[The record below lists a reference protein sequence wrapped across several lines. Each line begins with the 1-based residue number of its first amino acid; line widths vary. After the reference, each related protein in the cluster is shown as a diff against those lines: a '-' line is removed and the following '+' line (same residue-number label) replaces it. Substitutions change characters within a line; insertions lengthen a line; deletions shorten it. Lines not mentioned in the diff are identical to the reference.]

1 MKKKIALIVFTI
13 VCTLGLTISIA
24 SFSRGSDQ
32 AGSGQSAGNALDG
45 IYDSYVTQVQHIIDN
60 SNLDGQSDE
69 ITHYHI
75 VQIVDSLTAV
85 DKQNQKIHELIE
97 KFISNADDE
106 QTMTSGNFRTDVIG
120 KEMKNKHIDIQTFL
134 GNDANLAEAIRNADL
149 VYIACNSAYTSN
161 NDLHLSGDNVA
172 SDAVDALETYAI
184 SQFKPVLIDADVVG
198 VTNRDVE
205 VDNSKPTIA
214 YDYLKEQSNKAGSL
228 NDNGVSS
235 VKRKEDSWK
244 EYLNEKGN
252 PNTTYVTFDNM
263 GRSKWNTYNYA
274 PDSDGNF
281 YKHKVLEI
289 VPDSSYLDGNP
300 TELKTAIDN
309 GDFLTGFANPSS
321 LKIENIQYGY
331 ESGGLQSKP
340 ITVSQLNDLVAA
352 IVAAGT
358 PVKEALYDYEFI
370 YINHSK
376 NDKSYFFETD
386 ASKGVTKNDF
396 SSQTLAAIKGFVGKK
411 NTYRDPASKESHFI
425 DRLMIDGNFFSVY
438 NYASSGST
446 SNKVDTTT
454 KIYNFATK
462 LISADA
468 STAKLNNVEIVY
480 SGFFDAMDED
490 KSARV
495 TALINR
501 STYRD
506 YSSGSNGTT
515 FNVLEI
521 EPYYNVD
528 DTKWYSSDS
537 YREKLSDSLTNETY
551 QEVDEAA
558 HNAFVAGVSPSIT
571 EDTPFYRYD
580 ITKARIAAAT
590 GLNIEQINVVH
601 MSANAL
607 CSTAPQLIEDYDL
620 IYLGSRNESIK
631 DKSDWYSYKILTSS
645 KNASNGAGYSF
656 ISFNADDLN
665 HFYFRSG
672 KSDIYQTLQNNAY
685 VYNLYTHTGD
695 FMDITDQRNAFT
707 NRVGSRYERSSTR
720 INGNDITSKVY
731 ADLYEYISAGMPV
744 ICDKGIIDSDYLIGG
759 ASANAELVEDAEYVI
774 ESKKLGDLHRYKLK
788 SSVDNN
794 ATVTFRNKNGSQQ
807 TITYKAT
814 NFSDKSMIARKESNI
829 DPESYIYQ
837 LMYQIAENKTS
848 GIYHAQNV
856 LVGFDS
862 QDVVTGATNYYLK
875 GVTSDSSPTCP
886 DDIDADTSDNK
897 SVIVN
902 GLTAFTDIGYNNLTI
917 FNNNIVRTAAGD
929 IDYANSG
936 AGIQL
941 KHFLNMTASSRPV
954 INLIAKPYDYNSQRD
969 LDKDKRKINP
979 RSPIFTFSLS
989 GEEKDLSGAAKT
1001 YEVRLYYDFDGD
1013 GKFSDDKTEGRLEG
1027 SEYDT
1032 EMVAKINYTM
1042 GSSGLVTFKE
1052 GADGVSE
1059 EFIIDKD
1066 FVGVMPYKLVAVDT
1080 ATGKQT
1086 SITGYP
1092 KYYAESDEQKQQ
1104 LRLLQ
1109 IIPGYESG
1117 DMGNISQK
1125 VTTLCA
1131 DENTLGNGSKLGS
1144 VHGANKT
1151 HKHEFGIVSASQS
1164 SDNLASRL
1172 FDEYDIKLDILTT
1185 GQFSEAATYYIQ
1197 DVCNNIDQYQED
1209 YKWSDESVNKFKTEF
1224 MSKYYNSSTKK
1235 LKSNWDAVVDW
1246 SNTTIYDFDE
1256 DLGITDEIFRGWL
1269 TNGDAEKTVT
1279 IGTKDYNGKE
1289 QDINL
1294 GYYDMVVIGFAKEMG
1309 HNVFERADI
1318 NNIGCQ
1324 IIRAYVENNGSI
1336 LLGTDTTS
1344 YEGFFDTSTMKWSRN
1359 INQYLRDC
1367 FGMDRFKFT
1376 KNGTKSTGSNTKSL
1390 YNYINDGNSFDGG
1403 GTAYIYTPYKTAEY
1417 SDPTG
1422 QTHPGEFFTLNS
1434 YDGTYEQDTAQV
1446 NAMAGAGGTD
1456 AIGYALSGTKTI
1468 YKDVDVENIGQGT
1481 DILPTTQIRRNNV
1494 GLITNYPFNISAE
1507 PRISKTNAQSYALDT
1522 EDEDMQIWYS
1532 LAGAN
1537 DSPKSNLY
1545 AADPLNGRSFYYI
1558 YSYRSVTYTGAGYTA
1573 IAETADNDEERK
1585 LIINS
1590 ILSHAKIHRSGPKV
1604 VFSEYTGSEP
1614 NDSVFTAAK
1623 GAQDAVLECSAKSK
1637 DKCNFD
1643 FTVSTAKGRTF
1654 KDITMFKD
1662 EDGDGVFDPSKGDIE
1677 IKGYTEE
1684 VENGVKVI
1692 VDGKSLPD
1700 SINTF
1705 MQEGSFVITV
1715 RATDSDDKSGFAR
1728 LVVKTKSK
1736 LFNLN

>member
-32 AGSGQSAGNALDG
+32 AGGGQLGGNALDG
-45 IYDSYVTQVQHIIDN
+45 IYTSYKTQIQHIIDN
-60 SNLDGQSDE
+60 SNLTGQSDE

-75 VQIVDSLTAV
+75 VQIVDSLE
-85 DKQNQKIHELIE
+85 DKDKIYQMLE
-97 KFISNADDE
+97 KYINNADDD
-106 QTMTSGNFRTDVIG
+106 QAMTSGNFRTDVIG
-120 KEMKNKHIDIQTFL
+120 AAMKNKHIDIQTFL
-134 GNDANLAEAIRNADL
+134 GNDAGLAEAIRNADL
-149 VYIACNSAYTSN
+149 VYIACNTGYTSS
-161 NDLHLSGDNVA
+161 NDLHLSSDNVS

-184 SQFKPVLIDADVVG
+184 SQFKPVLIDSDVVG

-205 VDNSKPTIA
+205 VDTSKPTLA
-214 YDYLKEQSNKAGSL
+214 FDYLKQQSNKAFST
-228 NDNGVSS
+228 DDDGVAS
-235 VKRKEDSWK
+235 VKGVGVPWK
-244 EYLNEKGN
+244 DHLDQSKS
-252 PNTTYVTFDNM
+252 TYVYVDNL
-263 GRSKWNTYNYA
+263 GRTKWSTYNYTDPDA
-274 PDSDGNF
+274 PGGI

-289 VPDSSYLDGNP
+289 VPDNSATYAPYLQGTP
-300 TELKTAIDN
+300 TELKSAIEN
-309 GDFLTGFANPSS
+309 NEFKRAFANPSAV
-321 LKIENIQYGY
+321 KPENIEYGY
-331 ESGGLQSKP
+331 YKDGALQSLP
-340 ITVSQLNDLVAA
+340 ITVKELNELVAA
-352 IVAAGT
+352 AVADGKSA
-358 PVKEALYDYEFI
+358 KEALYDYDFI
-370 YINHSK
+370 YINHSGA
-376 NDKSYFFETD
+376 DKSYSVEQQ
-386 ASKGVTKNDF
+386 NDF
-396 SSQTLAAIKGFVGKK
+396 SEQTLAAIKGFVGKR
-411 NTYRDPASKESHFI
+411 NTFRDPNVKEIKYI
-425 DRLMIDGNFFSVY
+425 DRLIIDANFFNVY
-438 NYASSGST
+438 NYASSGSS

-454 KIYNFATK
+454 KIYNFALK

-468 STAKLNNVEIVY
+468 STAKLKNVEIIS
-480 SGFFDAMDED
+480 SGFFGVMDEE

-506 YSSGSNGTT
+506 FVSGGNGST

-528 DTKWYSSDS
+528 DTKWYSSDK

-551 QEVDEAA
+551 QEISEAA
-558 HNAFVAGVSPSIT
+558 HTAFVAGNVDSIK
-571 EDTPFYRYD
+571 EDSPFYRFD
-580 ITKARIAAAT
+580 MTAARIAAAT
-590 GLNIEQINVVH
+590 GLDIEQIRVVH

-665 HFYFRSG
+665 HFYFRAG

-695 FMDITDQRNAFT
+695 FVDITDQRNAFT
-707 NRVGSRYERSSTR
+707 NRVGSRYERSASR

-731 ADLYEYISAGMPV
+731 AALYEYIKAGMPV
-744 ICDKGIIDSDYLIGG
+744 ICDKGIINSDYLIGG
-759 ASANAELVEDAEYVI
+759 ASANAELVEDADYVI
-774 ESKKLGDLHRYKLK
+774 ESKTLGNLHRYKLK

-807 TITYKAT
+807 TISYKAT
-814 NFSDKSMIARKESNI
+814 NFSDKSMIARRESDI

-837 LMYQIAENKTS
+837 LMYQVAENKTS
-848 GIYHAQNV
+848 GIYHAENV

-862 QDVVTGATNYYLK
+862 QDVVTEATNYYLK
-875 GVTSDSSPTCP
+875 GATKDVEQACP
-886 DDIDADTSDNK
+886 EDIDASTDDRK

-902 GLTAFTDIGYNNLTI
+902 GLTVFDNIGYNNLTI
-917 FNNNIVRTAAGD
+917 FNNVVYNGKD

-941 KHFLNMTASSRPV
+941 KHFLNKEASSRPA

-969 LDKDKRKINP
+969 LDKDTRKVNP
-979 RSPIFTFSLS
+979 RSPVFTFSLN
-989 GEEKDLSGAAKT
+989 GETGKT
-1001 YEVRLYYDFDGD
+1001 YEIRLYYDFDGD

-1027 SEYDT
+1027 TEYDT
-1032 EMVAKINYTM
+1032 ERVATISYTITDPSKIV
-1042 GSSGLVTFKE
+1042 SFKE
-1052 GADGVSE
+1052 GEDGVTE

-1066 FVGVMPYKLVAVDT
+1066 FVGVMPYKLIAVDDK
-1080 ATGKQT
+1080 GKQT

-1585 LIINS
+1585 LIINA

-1654 KDITMFKD
+1654 KEIIMFKD